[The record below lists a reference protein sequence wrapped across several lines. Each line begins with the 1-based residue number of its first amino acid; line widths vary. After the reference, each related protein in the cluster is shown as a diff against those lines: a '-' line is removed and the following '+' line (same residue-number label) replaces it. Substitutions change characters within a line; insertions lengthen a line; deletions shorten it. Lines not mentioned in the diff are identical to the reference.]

1 MATKSKNSNAY
12 RTKWK
17 VAAAILFFICAL
29 VMFLC
34 GVLTGEISKQWNLDV
49 INAETFYDTEEFH
62 EAFRT
67 ALDRAITADIQY
79 QSEERISAGEAA
91 RREEVINGFKRYYGI
106 IDGVISSNTEINA
119 TYDGLEIYGEIPESL
134 YANLQEY
141 QYLVENRLP
150 MYYKMYLQR
159 QLDEYKTCVRYLGG
173 LRNFLYYIEDE
184 AGNPI
189 GGNTTKG
196 EISDE
201 ERTLVLYA
209 GFSSDR
215 LGEMPDYF
223 ETYSN
228 MVLEESGLRFF
239 GAIRDPLRPGDEFY
253 ELWQSFGFAKQSLPI
268 LLAVFSAAALLLV
281 LCAVYLARVTGQKEK
296 GGAVE
301 YMMQDRL
308 YNEVHFLLVAVFFAF
323 SFAGGAALAKNI
335 LLGNIDFWS
344 YLFITILGALYLAD
358 MAVGLGFLLSV
369 ARQVKGRRFFR
380 NTWISATIRR
390 MSELFTGKTFRGWML
405 IVMLCYGL
413 GNCVIMGLAVLA
425 PYYGRWR
432 FGLFCGLVLL
442 VFNGLC
448 MYLFL
453 RALRSLK
460 NIMISAKE
468 TSKGDFSDPL
478 DLGKISPSFLNFAM
492 DIANIQDGLKNAVDE
507 AVKGER
513 MKTDLI
519 TNVSHDLKTPL
530 TSIITY
536 ADLLKHEELSNERAK
551 GYVDVLHEKSYRLKQ
566 LIEDLIEASKASS
579 GNLTVTKM
587 QIDLRQLT
595 LQAMGEMEEKMEAA
609 GLSFK
614 MSCPEPV
621 RINADGRHMWRI
633 LENLFSNAI
642 KYSMPHSRVYVDIFE
657 MDGYGMLVM
666 KNISA
671 APIDFDETR
680 LTERFVR
687 GDASRTTEG
696 SGLGLSITQ
705 SLAQLQGGTF
715 GIQVDGDLFK
725 SIVSIPLWE
734 DEEETEEETAE
745 ERAEETAEE
754 TAEPEGLP
762 EE

>member
-1 MATKSKNSNAY
+1 MATKSKKSKAY
-12 RTKWK
+12 RTSWK
-17 VAAAILFFICAL
+17 AVAVLLFFVCAVATFICGAL
-29 VMFLC
+29 A
-34 GVLTGEISKQWNLDV
+34 GAISKQWNWD
-49 INAETFYDTEEFH
+49 IIDAETVYDTEEFH
-62 EAFRT
+62 NAFHT
-67 ALDRAITADIQY
+67 ALDMAIMADIQY
-79 QSEERISAGEAA
+79 QSEERILAGEAA
-91 RREEVINGFKRYYGI
+91 DRDEVIYGFKRYYNI
-106 IDGVISSNTEINA
+106 IDGVISSNTEIND
-119 TYDGLEIYGEIPESL
+119 TFDGLNIYGEIPESL

-150 MYYKMYLQR
+150 MYYQMYLQN
-159 QLDEYKTCVRYLGG
+159 QLDKYRTCIRYLDG

-184 AGNPI
+184 AGNPV
-189 GGNTTKG
+189 GGNTSKG
-196 EISDE
+196 EVSDA

-209 GFSSDR
+209 GFSSDH
-215 LGEMPDYF
+215 LGEMSDYA

-228 MVLEESGLRFF
+228 PVLDESGLRFY
-239 GAIRDPLRPGDEFY
+239 GAIRDPLRQGDTFY
-253 ELWQSFGFAKQSLPI
+253 ELRESFGFAKRSLPI
-268 LLAVFSAAALLLV
+268 LLAVFSAAALLMV
-281 LCAVYLARVTGQKEK
+281 LCVVYLARVAGQKEK
-296 GGAVE
+296 GGAVQ
-301 YMMQDRL
+301 YLVPDRI
-308 YNEVHFLLVAVFFAF
+308 YNEVHFFLVAALLAISAF
-323 SFAGGAALAKNI
+323 SGKALGQTI
-335 LLGNIDFWS
+335 LQGQVEFWS
-344 YLFITILGALYLAD
+344 NIFLTILGTLYLANL
-358 MAVGLGFLLSV
+358 AVMLSYILSV
-369 ARQVKGRRFFR
+369 ARQIKGRQFFQ
-380 NTWISATIRR
+380 NTWISVSIRR
-390 MSELFTGKTFRGWML
+390 MSELFTEKTFRGWML

-413 GNCVIMGLAVLA
+413 GNCVLMGLAVLA

-432 FGLFCGLVLL
+432 FGIVCGLALVL
-442 VFNGLC
+442 FNAFC

-468 TSKGDFSDPL
+468 TSKGDFSEPL
-478 DLGKISPSFLNFAM
+478 DLAKISPSFQNFAA
-492 DIANIQDGLKNAVDE
+492 DIANIQDGLKNAVDD

-536 ADLLKHEELSNERAK
+536 ADLLKNEELSNERAK
-551 GYVDVLHEKSYRLKQ
+551 GYVDVLYEKSYRLKQ

-587 QIDLRQLT
+587 QIDFRQLT
-595 LQAMGEMEEKMEAA
+595 LQAMGEMEEKINAA
-609 GLSFK
+609 GLTIK
-614 MSCPEPV
+614 LSCPEPV

-642 KYSMPHSRVYVDIFE
+642 KYSMPNSRVYVDIFN
-657 MDGYGMLVM
+657 MDGYGILVM

-687 GDASRTTEG
+687 GDTARTTEG

-705 SLAQLQGGTF
+705 SLAQVQDGTF

-734 DEEETEEETAE
+734 GGEEKGETGEEAP
-745 ERAEETAEE
+745 
-754 TAEPEGLP
+754 EPEEMEDEAPEP

>member
-1 MATKSKNSNAY
+1 MGTKSKKSNAY
-12 RTKWK
+12 HTKWK
-17 VAAAILFFICAL
+17 VLVTVLFFVCAL
-29 VMFLC
+29 VMFIC
-34 GVLTGEISKQWNLDV
+34 GIMAGAVSRQWNWD
-49 INAETFYDTEEFH
+49 IIDAETVYDTEEFH
-62 EAFRT
+62 AAYRG
-67 ALDRAITADIQY
+67 ALDRAITADILY
-79 QSEERISAGEAA
+79 QNEARISAGEAA
-91 RREEVINGFKRYYGI
+91 SREEVINGFKRYYGI
-106 IDGVISSNTEINA
+106 IDGVISGNTEINE

-134 YANLQEY
+134 SANLLEY

-159 QLDEYKTCVRYLGG
+159 QLDEYKSCVRYLDG

-184 AGNPI
+184 EGNPV

-196 EISDE
+196 EISDA

-209 GFSSDR
+209 GFSSDH
-215 LGEMPDYF
+215 LGGTPQYF
-223 ETYSN
+223 ETYTN
-228 MVLEESGLRFF
+228 AILEESGLRFY
-239 GAIRDPLRPGDEFY
+239 GAIRDPLRAGDMFY

-268 LLAVFSAAALLLV
+268 LFAVFSAAALLML
-281 LCAVYLARVTGQKEK
+281 LCIAYSIRVTGQKQK
-296 GGAVE
+296 GGPVQ
-301 YMMQDRL
+301 YMVIDRL
-308 YNEVHFLLVAVFFAF
+308 YNEVHFLLAAGFFILSAAAGTVLVQNIRQGNANFWLYVF
-323 SFAGGAALAKNI
+323 I
-335 LLGNIDFWS
+335 M
-344 YLFITILGALYLAD
+344 ILGVLYLAD
-358 MAVGLGFLLSV
+358 MAVGLSYILSI
-369 ARQVKGRRFFR
+369 ARQAKGRIWFR
-380 NTWISATIRR
+380 NTWISVTIRR

-432 FGLFCGLVLL
+432 FGLLCGAALV

-468 TSKGDFSDPL
+468 TSRGDFSDPL
-478 DLGKISPSFLNFAM
+478 DLAKISPSFLNFAM
-492 DIANIQDGLKNAVDE
+492 DIANIQDGLKNAVDD

-530 TSIITY
+530 TSIISY
-536 ADLLKHEELSNERAK
+536 ADLLKNEELSNERAK
-551 GYVDVLHEKSYRLKQ
+551 GYVDVLYEKSYRLKQ

-587 QIDLRQLT
+587 QIDFRQLT
-595 LQAMGEMEEKMEAA
+595 LQAMGEMEEKIEAA
-609 GLSFK
+609 GLAFK
-614 MSCPEPV
+614 LSCPEPV

-687 GDASRTTEG
+687 GDTARTTEG

-705 SLAQLQGGTF
+705 SLAQIQGGTF

-734 DEEETEEETAE
+734 NGEEAGEEPAEDETEELAE
-745 ERAEETAEE
+745 Q
-754 TAEPEGLP
+754 PGD
-762 EE
+762 